1 MLARTEV
8 KWARVG
14 GEVFG
19 SLRLGGGRKRG
30 VRGGGRHLGRLGG

>member
-14 GEVFG
+14 GEVFD
-19 SLRLGGGRKRG
+19 SRRLGGGRKRG
-30 VRGGGRHLGRLGG
+30 IRGDSRHLGRLGG